1 MTEVGWTE
9 LLSRA
14 FRSPMTLQ
22 VILNEIENTTI
33 NRHPEEY
40 YITTTVDSKRQDN
53 ERCKLRDTD
62 ILTRR

>member
-14 FRSPMTLQ
+14 FRSPMTPQ

-33 NRHPEEY
+33 SRHPEEY
-40 YITTTVDSKRQDN
+40 YIMTTLDSKR
-53 ERCKLRDTD
+53 
-62 ILTRR
+62 